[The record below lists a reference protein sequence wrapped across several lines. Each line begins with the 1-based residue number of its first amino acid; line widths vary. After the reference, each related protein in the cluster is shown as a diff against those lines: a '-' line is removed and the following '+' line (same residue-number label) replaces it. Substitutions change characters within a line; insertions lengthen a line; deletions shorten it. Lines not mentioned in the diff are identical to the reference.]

1 MRPADPEL
9 QPTSSDRRPDRA
21 ERRAQGDQGDKGES
35 PVSSDATGVRET
47 GGVRVREDA
56 KRPRRRY
63 ITY

>member
-21 ERRAQGDQGDKGES
+21 ERRSQGDKGES
-35 PVSSDATGVRET
+35 PLSSDATGVRET